1 MVVDTQDEQP
11 KHNIQLNK
19 VGVRNL
25 KTFVI
30 IDRSGVRHHLIPKVE
45 ITIDL
50 PAMYKGIH
58 MSRLVETMTEVISDE
73 FSVYKSVEEAHIH
86 YLEALAKKHS
96 FSRSEI
102 RFDFEFGYA
111 SKTPVSKKR
120 TWEVC
125 EVSVITTKEMDR
137 PYKHSVEVKVIGN
150 TVCPHCMANNKGVT
164 HMQRALGALR
174 IVGETNQIPSF
185 GQMIEVIEKSFSS
198 KTYSLLKLSDEMHVT
213 KTMYE
218 NPQFVEDLCRN
229 MLQHARDALRD
240 KDLEMFAEAIS
251 LESIHKHD
259 VIAQGRVVTN
269 DN

>member
-1 MVVDTQDEQP
+1 
-11 KHNIQLNK
+11 
-19 VGVRNL
+19 
-25 KTFVI
+25 
-30 IDRSGVRHHLIPKVE
+30 
-45 ITIDL
+45 
-50 PAMYKGIH
+50 
-58 MSRLVETMTEVISDE
+58 
-73 FSVYKSVEEAHIH
+73 
-86 YLEALAKKHS
+86 LEALAKKHS
-96 FSRSEI
+96 FNRSEI

-125 EVSVITTKEMDR
+125 EVSVVTTKEMDH

-150 TVCPHCMANNKGVT
+150 TVCPHCMANNEGIT

-174 IVGETNQIPSF
+174 IVGETSQIPSF
-185 GQMIEVIEKSFSS
+185 GQMIEAVEKSFSS
-198 KTYSLLKLSDEMHVT
+198 KTYSLLKLNDEMHVT
-213 KTMYE
+213 KAMYE

-229 MLQHARDALRD
+229 MLQHARNAFKD
-240 KDLEMFAEAIS
+240 KNLEMFAEAIS